1 MCVLESIHTVR
12 VTHSTPRS
20 PLVADMTRSCER
32 AQRLATCRCACS
44 RGLRTFKVVTRQ
56 RQIRDRRAWLCKR
69 RELMIISIHLQKA
82 HRVVPCSEGC
92 KESLFICRTL
102 TAYPLG
108 ELKIISA
115 SLFIFQEADRVSS
128 NDAHQGRESVL
139 FIGTQFSILYTVT
152 L

>member
-1 MCVLESIHTVR
+1 
-12 VTHSTPRS
+12 
-20 PLVADMTRSCER
+20 MTRSCER
-32 AQRLATCRCACS
+32 AQRLATCRCAYS

-115 SLFIFQEADRVSS
+115 SLFIFQDADRVSS
-128 NDAHQGRESVL
+128 NDAHLQHANSKRLAPLCMTTKEVD
-139 FIGTQFSILYTVT
+139 ISIVT
-152 L
+152 SRPLAGVSTAV